1 MKNIEVKGAK
11 QHNLKNIDVIIP
23 RDKLT
28 VITGLSGSG
37 KSSLAFDT
45 LYAEG
50 QRRYVE
56 SLSSYARQFL
66 SVMDKP
72 DVDHINGLSPAIS
85 IEQKSTSHNPR
96 STVGTV
102 TEIYDY
108 LRLLYARV
116 GTPFCPDHGISLES
130 QSIDQIVDKLFK
142 DEENERSIILCPIV
156 SQQKGEHLILLNDL
170 KVRGFIRAKING
182 EIIDLDNLPQLNKNK
197 KHDIDIVIDRLSITK
212 KNKSRLS
219 ESIETALRESD
230 GKSWHRLIML
240 NNNISFILHK
250 PQLSENIG
258 ACARAIKNFNFQKM
272 IVVDPKP
279 IYPNDKILAT
289 SVGAKNIISKSK
301 NFDNL
306 ESALKNIDVVIATS
320 ARFRN
325 KNIKHIQLEDLKKI
339 DYKKKVAFLFGS
351 EASGLSN
358 NEISY
363 ANYTLQIPTNPD
375 FKSLNLSHSLII
387 IAQVVH
393 SVINSKVSSFKKSK
407 KVKSASKKDILSM
420 FNLCIKNLEDIGFFK
435 PKEKKPK
442 MLENLRN
449 IFYRMELS
457 SKETRILSSVF
468 ASLGKKR

>member
-1 MKNIEVKGAK
+1 M
-11 QHNLKNIDVIIP
+11 P
-23 RDKLT
+23 
-28 VITGLSGSG
+28 
-37 KSSLAFDT
+37 
-45 LYAEG
+45 
-50 QRRYVE
+50 
-56 SLSSYARQFL
+56 
-66 SVMDKP
+66 
-72 DVDHINGLSPAIS
+72 
-85 IEQKSTSHNPR
+85 
-96 STVGTV
+96 
-102 TEIYDY
+102 
-108 LRLLYARV
+108 
-116 GTPFCPDHGISLES
+116 
-130 QSIDQIVDKLFK
+130 
-142 DEENERSIILCPIV
+142 
-156 SQQKGEHLILLNDL
+156 
-170 KVRGFIRAKING
+170 
-182 EIIDLDNLPQLNKNK
+182 
-197 KHDIDIVIDRLSITK
+197 
-212 KNKSRLS
+212 
-219 ESIETALRESD
+219 
-230 GKSWHRLIML
+230 

-258 ACARAIKNFNFQKM
+258 ACARAIKNFNFQKL

-393 SVINSKVSSFKKSK
+393 SIINAKFSSYKKSK

-420 FNLCIKNLEDIGFFK
+420 TNLCIKNLEDIGFFK
-435 PKEKKPK
+435 PKEKKPI
-442 MLENLRN
+442 MLENFRN